1 MPANPAM
8 QALRSSLS
16 PHRRLAWLLWLV
28 LLLPLAQTTANLH
41 VLSHAT
47 AELAGETGRA
57 DRQQAIDHAYCDLCL
72 TAAALLGAA
81 PPVPPAVLAQSTALH
96 TLPKTWFA
104 SSRLAPALPVY
115 QSRAPPFS
123 LL

>member
-1 MPANPAM
+1 M
-8 QALRSSLS
+8 
-16 PHRRLAWLLWLV
+16 
-28 LLLPLAQTTANLH
+28 LLLPLAQTAANLH

-47 AELAGETGRA
+47 TELAGQSGRA
-57 DRQQAIDHAYCDLCL
+57 EGQPAIDSAHCDLCL

-81 PPVPPAVLAQSTALH
+81 PPAPSPVLAQSTALH

>member
-1 MPANPAM
+1 M
-8 QALRSSLS
+8 QTLRSVPS
-16 PHRRLAWLLWLV
+16 PHRRFVWLLWLV
-28 LLLPLAQTTANLH
+28 LLLPLAQTAATLH

-47 AELAGETGRA
+47 TELAGLTGGA
-57 DRQQAIDHAYCDLCL
+57 GDQPAIDPAHCDLCL

-81 PPVPPAVLAQSTALH
+81 PPVRPAVLAQSTALH

-104 SSRLAPALPVY
+104 SSQLAPALPAY